1 MSFPIFNEATTS
13 FIVPLCL
20 LSINLVDY
28 LYSGDDR
35 LTGINCVLSI
45 YLLASYFNKDSPSQ
59 PIIDG
64 DVKSPHT
71 LDTGKQTKQAQ
82 KKFFAKI
89 MFAVLLFIGS
99 SFLLRELYY
108 IGGDLYYGD
117 GCSENI
123 YDRPCTPFSGK
134 SGPGGSI
141 TYRYEGWGY
150 CNAEAERGAIINAV
164 IQHISEHGSKLT
176 STECLKLSGRDL
188 SYSYLV
194 IGPTDNFD
202 FEMDCGP
209 KPDWS
214 TLNQL
219 N

>member
-64 DVKSPHT
+64 DVKSPQT

-82 KKFFAKI
+82 KK
-89 MFAVLLFIGS
+89 
-99 SFLLRELYY
+99 ELYY

-219 N
+219 H

>member
-64 DVKSPHT
+64 DVKSPQT

-82 KKFFAKI
+82 KKAHYFC
-89 MFAVLLFIGS
+89 L
-99 SFLLRELYY
+99 
-108 IGGDLYYGD
+108 GD